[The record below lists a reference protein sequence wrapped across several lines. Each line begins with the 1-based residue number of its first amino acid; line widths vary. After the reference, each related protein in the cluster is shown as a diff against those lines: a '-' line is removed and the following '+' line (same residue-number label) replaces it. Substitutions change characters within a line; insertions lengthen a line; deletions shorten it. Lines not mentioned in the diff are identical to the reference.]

1 MSWTGIEGQWKQQEG
16 EALHNWGGGMNDEPA
31 AIAGKHEQLVENL
44 QEKYGI
50 AKKGN
55 HIDELFEDKI
65 AQSIESLPSNFRS
78 VVLLSDVEQLR
89 YAEIAKTLACPVG
102 TVCSR
107 LHRGR
112 KIVQQKLSNFSA
124 DDGSLGR
131 KFEDS
136 EGLQKESFK

>member
-1 MSWTGIEGQWKQQEG
+1 MNWAGIEGQWK
-16 EALHNWGGGMNDEPA
+16 
-31 AIAGKHEQLVENL
+31 HEQLVKNL
-44 QEKYGI
+44 QEKYDI
-50 AKKGN
+50 AKKGK
-55 HIDELFEDKI
+55 HFDELFGDKI
-65 AQSIESLPSNFRS
+65 AQSIESLPSNFRT

-112 KIVQQKLSNFSA
+112 KIVQQNLLNFSMVN
-124 DDGSLGR
+124 GTIMS

-136 EGLQKESFK
+136 EGLQK

>member
-1 MSWTGIEGQWKQQEG
+1 MNLDRIEGQWKQRGGKAVHHWG
-16 EALHNWGGGMNDEPA
+16 ELMNDEL

-50 AKKGN
+50 APKGKPF
-55 HIDELFEDKI
+55 DEFFRDKI

-78 VVLLSDVEQLR
+78 VVLLSDVEELR

-112 KIVQQKLSNFSA
+112 KIVQQRLSNFSA
-124 DDGSLGR
+124 VDGSILR
-131 KFEDS
+131 KFEDL
-136 EGLQKESFK
+136 ENLQKDSFK

>member
-1 MSWTGIEGQWKQQEG
+1 MSWTGIEGQWKQREG
-16 EALHNWGGGMNDEPA
+16 EVLHNWGGGMNDEPA
-31 AIAGKHEQLVENL
+31 AFVGKHEQLVENL

-50 AKKGN
+50 AKKGKPFN
-55 HIDELFEDKI
+55 EFFEDKI

-102 TVCSR
+102 TVRSR

-112 KIVQQKLSNFSA
+112 KIVQQRLLNFAA
-124 DDGSLGR
+124 DNGGGKS
-131 KFEDS
+131 EDS
-136 EGLQKESFK
+136 ENPQKESFK

>member
-1 MSWTGIEGQWKQQEG
+1 MNWTGIEGQWKQREG
-16 EALHNWGGGMNDEPA
+16 EVVHNWGESMNNEL

-50 AKKGN
+50 AKKGKPF
-55 HIDELFEDKI
+55 DELFGEKI
-65 AQSIESLPSNFRS
+65 AQTIESLPNNFKS

-112 KIVQQKLSNFSA
+112 KIVQQRLSNFSA
-124 DDGSLGR
+124 VDGSILG

-136 EGLQKESFK
+136 EDLQKDSFK

>member
-1 MSWTGIEGQWKQQEG
+1 VKATKRESG
-16 EALHNWGGGMNDEPA
+16 EPLRKLMNDDLA
-31 AIAGKHEQLVENL
+31 AILGKHEQLVENL

-50 AKKGN
+50 AQKGKPF
-55 HIDELFEDKI
+55 DEFFGDKI
-65 AQSIESLPSNFRS
+65 AQSIESLPNNFRS

-112 KIVQQKLSNFSA
+112 KVLQQRLSNFSA
-124 DDGSLGR
+124 VDGSFLR

-136 EGLQKESFK
+136 EVVYQNALHP